1 MPVNPGIDFKL
12 AEEEYRKASIDS
24 EKLKALEHMYAT
36 CPKHKGT
43 GPILKEIK
51 TKISKLREKIEKSR
65 KQKSGG
71 YSYHIKKEGAAQI
84 VLAGIT
90 NSGKSSLLS
99 QLTNSKPEIANYEYT
114 TKQPEIGTMDHH
126 GIKLQIIEFPAI
138 FEDCSDKEKYPSYFS
153 AIRNADLI
161 ILLLDGKKPISQ
173 QLKLI
178 EKEFYNSFIE
188 LGGKNKENEKVI
200 GIKTIVTV
208 TKENKKPKTKFQ
220 LFKIERIR
228 SEIWKNLNKIYVYTK
243 TPGKERDFPPVAL
256 KKDSTIK
263 ELASEVHKDFVNK
276 FRFARVWGKSTRHQ
290 GAKVG
295 LEQKLK
301 EQDIIE
307 LHLK

>member
-84 VLAGIT
+84 ILVGIT

-138 FEDCSDKEKYPSYFS
+138 FEDCSDFCFRLFS
-153 AIRNADLI
+153 IFSLNFEIFVLI
-161 ILLLDGKKPISQ
+161 SFNIGPVPLCFGQVAYICSSALSFSESIDAFLYSSSAS
-173 QLKLI
+173 LKSI
-178 EKEFYNSFIE
+178 PGFTGMFYNF
-188 LGGKNKENEKVI
+188 
-200 GIKTIVTV
+200 
-208 TKENKKPKTKFQ
+208 F
-220 LFKIERIR
+220 F
-228 SEIWKNLNKIYVYTK
+228 
-243 TPGKERDFPPVAL
+243 
-256 KKDSTIK
+256 
-263 ELASEVHKDFVNK
+263 
-276 FRFARVWGKSTRHQ
+276 
-290 GAKVG
+290 
-295 LEQKLK
+295 
-301 EQDIIE
+301 
-307 LHLK
+307 